1 MATVTGIRTVTPGSG
16 NYTIAISTNTQHER
30 KSYKIFSLF
39 FVPRVCTFLLEEKET
54 GNELKEEAKN
64 AIFIGEIKG
73 FGPW

>member
-1 MATVTGIRTVTPGSG
+1 MAAVTGIRTVTPGSG

-39 FVPRVCTFLLEEKET
+39 FVPRVCTFFLEGKET
-54 GNELKEEAKN
+54 GNELKQDAKKRY
-64 AIFIGEIKG
+64 FYWEIKG